1 MALRAGND
9 RPAGFRRPAKQNT
22 SRLPSIFHAMELN
35 EAKIL
40 NVQQDPSKATEART
54 PDLGAIL
61 AGSGGRRKR
70 GRGKWFA
77 AAVVIVVAGGIALY
91 FQSQADQQPFD
102 YSTQE
107 VTKGNL
113 SVIVTATGSVQ
124 PTDQVDIS
132 SELSGTVRQV
142 NVSYNSSVKAGQVL
156 LELDTSKQEADVQ
169 SARAQ
174 LASAKANVLKA
185 QAEAASAKISLDR
198 LTNLVANRISSQQEL
213 DAAKYSY
220 DSALATTEI
229 NQAAVLSAEA
239 ALRLAEVNLSKLT
252 IVSPI
257 DGVVLTRDV
266 DPGAT
271 VASSLNAPVLFT
283 IAGDLKRMELQVSVD
298 EADVGQVR
306 EGQAAK
312 FSVDAYPDRSF
323 PATIQAVRF
332 ASETVSNVVTY
343 KAILTVDNQ
352 DLLLRPGMTATADVT
367 VESVTDAML
376 IPNSALRYSP
386 PISSQARGSFL
397 TRLFA
402 PPRPRGNRSER
413 GVSAAS
419 KARAVWILRGGAP
432 QRVQVETGPTD
443 GQFTVLKSGEI
454 KEGDQL
460 ITDAVARNQ

>member
-1 MALRAGND
+1 M
-9 RPAGFRRPAKQNT
+9 
-22 SRLPSIFHAMELN
+22 
-35 EAKIL
+35 
-40 NVQQDPSKATEART
+40 NVQQDPNKSGETRT

-61 AGSGGRRKR
+61 ASSGHSRKR
-70 GRGKWFA
+70 GRGKWVA
-77 AAVVIVVAGGIALY
+77 IGLAVIIAGGLGFY
-91 FQSQADQQPFD
+91 FQGQSGQQPFD

-107 VTKGNL
+107 ARKGDL
-113 SVIVTATGSVQ
+113 SVIITATGSVQ

-132 SELSGTVRQV
+132 SELSGTVRKV
-142 NVSYNSSVKAGQVL
+142 NVSYNSPVKAGDVL
-156 LELDTSKQEADVQ
+156 LELDTNKEEADVQ

-185 QAEAASAKISLDR
+185 QAEASSAKISLDR
-198 LTNLVANRISSQQEL
+198 LTNLVNNRISSQQEL

-220 DSALATTEI
+220 DSAVATTEI
-229 NQAAVLSAEA
+229 NEAAVLSAEA

-252 IVSPI
+252 VVSPI
-257 DGVVLTRDV
+257 DGIVLTRDV

-306 EGQAAK
+306 EGQVAK

-323 PATIQAVRF
+323 PATIQTVRF

-367 VESVTDAML
+367 VEAVKDAIL
-376 IPNSALRYSP
+376 IPNAALRYSP
-386 PISSQARGSFL
+386 SISSQARGSFL
-397 TRLFA
+397 TRLFS

-413 GVSAAS
+413 GEASATA
-419 KARAVWILRGGAP
+419 ARAVWVMRGGAP

-460 ITDAVARNQ
+460 ITDATARNQ

>member
-1 MALRAGND
+1 
-9 RPAGFRRPAKQNT
+9 
-22 SRLPSIFHAMELN
+22 
-35 EAKIL
+35 L
-40 NVQQDPSKATEART
+40 NVQQDPSKSGDTRT

-61 AGSGGRRKR
+61 AGSGRSRKR
-70 GRGKWFA
+70 GRGKWVA
-77 AAVVIVVAGGIALY
+77 IGLVVLIAGGLGLY
-91 FQSQADQQPFD
+91 FQSQSGQQPFD

-107 VTKGNL
+107 ARKGDL

-132 SELSGTVRQV
+132 SELSGTVRKV
-142 NVSYNSSVKAGQVL
+142 NVTYNSPVKAGDVL
-156 LELDTSKQEADVQ
+156 LELDTNKEEADVQ

-185 QAEAASAKISLDR
+185 QAEASSAKISLDR
-198 LTNLVANRISSQQEL
+198 LTNLVNNRISSQQEL

-220 DSALATTEI
+220 DSAVATTEI
-229 NQAAVLSAEA
+229 NEASVLSAEA
-239 ALRLAEVNLSKLT
+239 SLRLAEVNLSKLT

-283 IAGDLKRMELQVSVD
+283 IAGDLRRMELQVAVD

-306 EGQAAK
+306 EGQVAK

-323 PATIQAVRF
+323 PATIEAVRF

-376 IPNSALRYSP
+376 IPNAALRYSP
-386 PISSQARGSFL
+386 PASSEARGSFL
-397 TRLFA
+397 SRLFA
-402 PPRPRGNRSER
+402 PPRPRGNRNER
-413 GVSAAS
+413 GQAAAAT
-419 KARAVWILRGGAP
+419 ARAVWVLRSGAP

-460 ITDAVARNQ
+460 ITDATARNP